1 MLLSTI
7 NQMKKFI
14 IYIYIYI
21 ISMFEKEVN
30 KFQKCCHA
38 NLELSIH
45 DPTSQGSKIY

>member
-14 IYIYIYI
+14 LYIYI